1 MIPDD
6 EYPRLIRSTRIVA
19 TMFILLLGGNACRA
33 VLTIPKYVDIWEN
46 MVAGGRD
53 ALPSATKLLF
63 ENQLPI
69 MGLAALLLLGGMLM
83 VWLSSRLSR
92 IVLVAGVAVA
102 FLLMII
108 WAVDL
113 VLQTPFNSILTRF
126 QTS

>member
-19 TMFILLLGGNACRA
+19 TMFILILGGNACRA
-33 VLTIPKYVDIWEN
+33 VVAIPKYVDIWEN

-63 ENQLPI
+63 ENQLPM
-69 MGLAALLLLGGMLM
+69 MGLAVLLILGGLLM

-92 IVLVAGVAVA
+92 IVLVAGVAA
-102 FLLMII
+102 ALLLLIVSL
-108 WAVDL
+108 VDFVTWTL
-113 VLQTPFNSILTRF
+113 LITITTPFQSP
-126 QTS
+126 